1 MTGKKQAE
9 EKVAGKKEQKLNQR
23 KIEKKWKE
31 RVKFFGGLAAEMK
44 AVQAELIGEMDEN
57 LPQLGSDSNSPN
69 LQALQLTAH
78 QLRKVNMLATLLND
92 EVKDYVDEILDEIQK
107 ADQVDSR

>member
-1 MTGKKQAE
+1 MTGKKQVE
-9 EKVAGKKEQKLNQR
+9 EKVAGKKNLKLNQR

-31 RVKFFGGLAAEMK
+31 KVKFFGGLAAETT
-44 AVQAELIGEMDEN
+44 AVQAELIREMDEN
-57 LPQLGSDSNSPN
+57 LPQLGSDTNSQN

-92 EVKDYVDEILDEIQK
+92 EVKDYVDDFLDEIQK
-107 ADQVDSR
+107 AGKDDSH